1 MVAAEQEA
9 LRKKDQS
16 SVLWET
22 VAQNLKVKKEE
33 FSSNQNFFIVEKY
46 IVAYSI
52 VDVVKYLEFIEYKR
66 IPSYLKFW
74 ASFQR
79 ISNYN
84 NLQISISLKEVAF
97 L

>member
-1 MVAAEQEA
+1 MSKNLTVSNIELETKNIPLTEPLMVAAQQA

-16 SVLWET
+16 SVLWA

-33 FSSNQNFFIVEKY
+33 FSSNKNFFIVEKY

-66 IPSYLKFW
+66 IS
-74 ASFQR
+74 S
-79 ISNYN
+79 
-84 NLQISISLKEVAF
+84 
-97 L
+97 

>member
-1 MVAAEQEA
+1 MVAEEQAA

-16 SVLWET
+16 SVLGEA

-52 VDVVKYLEFIEYKR
+52 VDVLKYLEFIEFIKEFPR
-66 IPSYLKFW
+66 KFW

-84 NLQISISLKEVAF
+84 NLQVSISLKEVAF

>member
-1 MVAAEQEA
+1 MSKNLTVSNIELETKNIPLTEPLMVAAQQAA

-16 SVLWET
+16 SVLWA

-33 FSSNQNFFIVEKY
+33 FSSNKNFFIVEKY

-66 IPSYLKFW
+66 IS
-74 ASFQR
+74 A
-79 ISNYN
+79 
-84 NLQISISLKEVAF
+84 
-97 L
+97 

>member
-1 MVAAEQEA
+1 MVAEEQAA

-16 SVLWET
+16 SVLGEA
-22 VAQNLKVKKEE
+22 VAQNLKVKKEG

-46 IVAYSI
+46 IVAYAIVVVLSSLSI
-52 VDVVKYLEFIEYKR
+52 KEFPRK
-66 IPSYLKFW
+66 LW
-74 ASFQR
+74 ASFQT

-84 NLQISISLKEVAF
+84 NLLIISKFLKEVAF

>member
-1 MVAAEQEA
+1 MVAAQQAA

-16 SVLWET
+16 SVLWA

-33 FSSNQNFFIVEKY
+33 FSSNKNFFIVEKY

-66 IPSYLKFW
+66 IS
-74 ASFQR
+74 S
-79 ISNYN
+79 
-84 NLQISISLKEVAF
+84 
-97 L
+97 